1 MRRLQAI
8 RHPGQHLNDS
18 ARCRELLRA
27 HARPLLP
34 YTLRHRHT
42 KPGSPFAH
50 CRRRPCKKP
59 VLMGDDEGGKPII
72 ALKKLLKKTRLERD
86 SARATIAEQ
95 AKRILTLEEQLAKAL
110 KALDACD
117 KADRIFSPSIQKSP
131 DDVKETGT
139 AAPFTPARTTMG
151 RHDRL
156 ATSVAKKLMKKQ
168 EEGVLA
174 SPDTRVKNP
183 KKLPEAS
190 PEPVSPPK
198 KEYRI

>member
-1 MRRLQAI
+1 M
-8 RHPGQHLNDS
+8 
-18 ARCRELLRA
+18 
-27 HARPLLP
+27 
-34 YTLRHRHT
+34 
-42 KPGSPFAH
+42 
-50 CRRRPCKKP
+50 P
-59 VLMGDDEGGKPII
+59 VLMGDDDGSWRRGSTEEGQ
-72 ALKKLLKKTRLERD
+72 LEEQLEDMRFDRD
-86 SARATIAEQ
+86 CARATIAEQ
-95 AKRILTLEEQLAKAL
+95 DKRILMLEEQLAEAR
-110 KALDACD
+110 KALDALV

-168 EEGVLA
+168 KDGVLD

-183 KKLPEAS
+183 KKLPEPS
-190 PEPVSPPK
+190 PEPVTPPK

>member
-1 MRRLQAI
+1 M
-8 RHPGQHLNDS
+8 S
-18 ARCRELLRA
+18 
-27 HARPLLP
+27 
-34 YTLRHRHT
+34 
-42 KPGSPFAH
+42 
-50 CRRRPCKKP
+50 
-59 VLMGDDEGGKPII
+59 VLMGDNEGEKRII
-72 ALKKLLKKTRLERD
+72 ALEKQVEEMRL
-86 SARATIAEQ
+86 TIAEQ
-95 AKRILTLEEQLAKAL
+95 HDRILALEEQLAEAR
-110 KALDACD
+110 
-117 KADRIFSPSIQKSP
+117 KADRVFSPSVQKSP

-190 PEPVSPPK
+190 PEPVTPPK

>member
-1 MRRLQAI
+1 
-8 RHPGQHLNDS
+8 
-18 ARCRELLRA
+18 
-27 HARPLLP
+27 
-34 YTLRHRHT
+34 
-42 KPGSPFAH
+42 
-50 CRRRPCKKP
+50 
-59 VLMGDDEGGKPII
+59 MGDDEGGKPII

-86 SARATIAEQ
+86 TARATIAEQ

-131 DDVKETGT
+131 DDVKETHRALTSDDGT

-168 EEGVLA
+168 EDGVLD
-174 SPDTRVKNP
+174 SPDTRMKRP
-183 KKLPEAS
+183 GFTPGPLPPPSPAD
-190 PEPVSPPK
+190 PEPSK
-198 KEYRI
+198 KSEKKKKGFPWV

>member
-1 MRRLQAI
+1 M
-8 RHPGQHLNDS
+8 S
-18 ARCRELLRA
+18 
-27 HARPLLP
+27 
-34 YTLRHRHT
+34 
-42 KPGSPFAH
+42 
-50 CRRRPCKKP
+50 
-59 VLMGDDEGGKPII
+59 VLMGDNEGEKRII
-72 ALKKLLKKTRLERD
+72 ALEKKVEEMGLDRD
-86 SARATIAEQ
+86 RDRATIAEQ
-95 AKRILTLEEQLAKAL
+95 NKRILALEEQLAEARKD
-110 KALDACD
+110 LDARD
-117 KADRIFSPSIQKSP
+117 KADRIFSPSMQAPLP

-168 EEGVLA
+168 EEGVSA

>member
-1 MRRLQAI
+1 M
-8 RHPGQHLNDS
+8 S
-18 ARCRELLRA
+18 
-27 HARPLLP
+27 
-34 YTLRHRHT
+34 
-42 KPGSPFAH
+42 
-50 CRRRPCKKP
+50 
-59 VLMGDDEGGKPII
+59 VLMGDNEGEKRII
-72 ALKKLLKKTRLERD
+72 ALEKQVEEMRLDRD
-86 SARATIAEQ
+86 RDRATILAL
-95 AKRILTLEEQLAKAL
+95 KEQLAEAR
-110 KALDACD
+110 
-117 KADRIFSPSIQKSP
+117 KADRVFSPSVQKSP

-168 EEGVLA
+168 KDGVLD

-190 PEPVSPPK
+190 PEPVTPPK

>member
-1 MRRLQAI
+1 M
-8 RHPGQHLNDS
+8 
-18 ARCRELLRA
+18 
-27 HARPLLP
+27 
-34 YTLRHRHT
+34 
-42 KPGSPFAH
+42 
-50 CRRRPCKKP
+50 P

-72 ALKKLLKKTRLERD
+72 TLKKLLKKTRLERD
-86 SARATIAEQ
+86 TASATIAEQ
-95 AKRILTLEEQLAKAL
+95 AKRILTLEEQLAEARKD
-110 KALDACD
+110 LDA
-117 KADRIFSPSIQKSP
+117 ADRLFSPSVQKSP

-190 PEPVSPPK
+190 PEPVTPPK

>member
-1 MRRLQAI
+1 M
-8 RHPGQHLNDS
+8 D
-18 ARCRELLRA
+18 
-27 HARPLLP
+27 
-34 YTLRHRHT
+34 
-42 KPGSPFAH
+42 
-50 CRRRPCKKP
+50 
-59 VLMGDDEGGKPII
+59 DDEGGKPII

-86 SARATIAEQ
+86 TARATIAEQ
-95 AKRILTLEEQLAKAL
+95 AKRILTLEEQLAKARKEL
-110 KALDACD
+110 EACAEAD
-117 KADRIFSPSIQKSP
+117 KLFSRSIQKSP

-168 EEGVLA
+168 EEGVSA

-183 KKLPEAS
+183 KKLPEPS
-190 PEPVSPPK
+190 PEPVTPPK